1 VTAADS
7 PSPRSATAHA
17 FVADLAAPVLD
28 EDELHHLRRVRR
40 LRDGTVIT
48 VADGRGAWRPVI
60 LGTVLEPCGPIA
72 RDPAPHPALTVAF
85 TPVKGDRPEWVVQ
98 KLTELGVD
106 RIVPLRSSRAVVRW
120 DDERAGR
127 QAERLRRIAR
137 EAASQSRRTWLPEV
151 TGLVDVATALCWP
164 GATLAEA
171 DGPRPRLAHPI
182 VLVGP
187 EGGWSGEELA
197 AADAAGV
204 PRVGLGPHV
213 LRAETAAVA
222 AGALL
227 AAERLWSGT
236 R

>member
-1 VTAADS
+1 VTAAES
-7 PSPRSATAHA
+7 PSPRSAAAHA
-17 FVADLAAPVLD
+17 FVANLSVPVLD
-28 EDELHHLRRVRR
+28 EAELHHLRRARR

-48 VADGRGAWRPVI
+48 VADGRGAWRPVV
-60 LGTVLEPCGPIA
+60 LGAVLEPCGPIA
-72 RDPAPHPALTVAF
+72 RDPAPHPVITVAF
-85 TPVKGDRPEWVVQ
+85 TPVKGNRPEWVVQ

-106 RIVPLRSSRAVVRW
+106 RIVPLRSARAVVRW

-127 QAERLRRIAR
+127 QTERFCRIAR
-137 EAASQSRRTWLPEV
+137 EAAAQSRRTWLPEV
-151 TGLVDVATALCWP
+151 TGLVDVAIALCWP

-171 DGPRPRLAHPI
+171 DGPRPRLAHPV

-187 EGGWSGEELA
+187 EGGWSAEELEV
-197 AADAAGV
+197 ADAAGV

-227 AAERLWSGT
+227 AAERHWSGS